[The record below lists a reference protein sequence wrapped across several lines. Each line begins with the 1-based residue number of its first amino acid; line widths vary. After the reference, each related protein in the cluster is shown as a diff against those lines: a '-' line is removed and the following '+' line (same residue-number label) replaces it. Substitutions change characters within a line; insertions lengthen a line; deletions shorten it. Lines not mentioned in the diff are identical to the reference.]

1 MNQDIPQYQNIGY
14 TGTGYLIIR
23 ATTASEALPLED
35 ALVTVYGTLPNFSAA
50 VARLKTGSDGLT
62 PKLALTTP
70 PKSLSQTPDSEDF
83 PYATYNVTVQKNG
96 YTPLSLYRIPLFD
109 GVTSIQPADLI
120 PLPQNGY
127 PDAFSPHGEVVVEG
141 ESLHNLRRKS

>member
-35 ALVTVYGTLPNFSAA
+35 ALVTVYGALPDFSAA
-50 VARLKTGSDGLT
+50 IARLKTGSDGLT

-70 PKSLSQTPDSEDF
+70 PRSLSQAPGSESLPF
-83 PYATYNVTVQKNG
+83 ATYNITVQKQG
-96 YTPLSLYRIPLFD
+96 YTPLSLYRVPLFD

-127 PDAFSPHGEVVVEG
+127 PDAFSPYSETIVEG
-141 ESLHNLRRKS
+141 EAIHNLRRES